1 MTTGHHRH
9 RAGAGG
15 AGRGGLAGGG
25 APARTYEPRL
35 EGDGIRRPPGGFR
48 RRAHPGAGARAI
60 AGHAAHVALRAA
72 LRLALRSLETPGA
85 SKLARSHKALA
96 AVAGAAGGALGLAAL
111 PIELPASTIV
121 MFRAI
126 ADIAREEGEDLAD
139 PATGLACLEVFAL
152 GGRSMGVEAG
162 EAGYF
167 AVRSLLARSVSE
179 ATRYV
184 VERSVVDEA
193 APALVRFISQI
204 ASRFGLVV
212 GQKVAAQSV
221 PILGAIGGA
230 AVNYAFMDHFQALA
244 RGHFTVR
251 RLERA
256 YGPEPVRREF
266 DRLKAVGV

>member
-1 MTTGHHRH
+1 MG
-9 RAGAGG
+9 
-15 AGRGGLAGGG
+15 GRGA
-25 APARTYEPRL
+25 
-35 EGDGIRRPPGGFR
+35 
-48 RRAHPGAGARAI
+48 
-60 AGHAAHVALRAA
+60 
-72 LRLALRSLETPGA
+72 
-85 SKLARSHKALA
+85 
-96 AVAGAAGGALGLAAL
+96 
-111 PIELPASTIV
+111 
-121 MFRAI
+121 
-126 ADIAREEGEDLAD
+126 
-139 PATGLACLEVFAL
+139 
-152 GGRSMGVEAG
+152 GVEAG

-193 APALVRFISQI
+193 APALVRFVSQI

-256 YGPEPVRREF
+256 YGAEPVRREF
-266 DRLKAVGV
+266 DRIKAGEA